1 MLRWPFT
8 AAHKLTKRLKVM
20 TTVYGVTFIGAKR
33 QIQRQLRDRG
43 DIPLEDQFR
52 AATYLAERVLSS
64 IGDLFQGAT
73 AIQIWL
79 SVCARLIGRAIRLE
93 HDGSLPTD
101 KTPMASVTW
110 TTPLGLPVAQPYR
123 KHKKSQILTA
133 LQSVFITD
141 PNAPATIDGRAQATA
156 FPPNYVHSLDATHMM
171 LTAIDCQK
179 AGLAFAS
186 VHDSYWT
193 HACDVD
199 SMSEILRDC
208 FIRLH
213 SQDLLGAL
221 RKDFASRYADFVV
234 KQSAVTKYAQSLGG
248 RAEVDSVDGRS
259 GHHLSELAKDMGPS
273 ALPPLAV
280 AAERKLMADAVRE
293 SEEAQME
300 DEEVALE
307 ERSFLAEDDIH
318 ENEAEPAEV
327 RRRGRPKGSKSGA
340 KRVEQKRTKQARLV
354 SSVFLPLPDLL
365 PEVPPKGSFDLE
377 RIRTSPYF
385 FS

>member
-1 MLRWPFT
+1 
-8 AAHKLTKRLKVM
+8 M

-43 DIPLEDQFR
+43 DIPLEDQYR

-79 SVCARLIGRAIRLE
+79 SVCARLIGRSVRLE
-93 HDGSLPTD
+93 QDGSLPAD

-110 TTPLGLPVAQPYR
+110 TSPLGLPVAQPYR
-123 KHKKSQILTA
+123 KQKKTQIFTA

-156 FPPNYVHSLDATHMM
+156 FAPNFVHSLDATHMM
-171 LTAIDCQK
+171 LTAIDCRK

-193 HACDVD
+193 HACDID
-199 SMSEILRDC
+199 RMSEILRDC

-213 SQDLLGAL
+213 SQDLLGDL
-221 RKDFASRYADFVV
+221 RRDFAGRYADFVV
-234 KQSAVTKYAQSLGG
+234 KQGVVTKYAQSLRIRAAGADGG
-248 RAEVDSVDGRS
+248 SSKDAI
-259 GHHLSELAKDMGPS
+259 SELAQDMGPS

-280 AAERKLMADAVRE
+280 AAERRLMAEALKEVEDAR
-293 SEEAQME
+293 SEE
-300 DEEVALE
+300 EEEALE
-307 ERSFLAEDDIH
+307 ERSFLSEQDSEDLETDSAED
-318 ENEAEPAEV
+318 EV
-327 RRRGRPKGSKSGA
+327 KRGRGRPKKSDPPRAKKVKKAKKVRSARGSNVYLA
-340 KRVEQKRTKQARLV
+340 
-354 SSVFLPLPDLL
+354 LPELLPD
-365 PEVPPKGSFDLE
+365 VPQKGTFDLE

>member
-1 MLRWPFT
+1 
-8 AAHKLTKRLKVM
+8 M

-43 DIPLEDQFR
+43 DVPLEDQFR

-79 SVCARLIGRAIRLE
+79 SVCARLIGRAIRLDA
-93 HDGSLPTD
+93 DGALPAAKD
-101 KTPMASVTW
+101 PMASVTW

-123 KHKKSQILTA
+123 KQKKTQVLTA

-141 PNAPATIDGRAQATA
+141 PNAPAQIDGRAQATA

-171 LTAIDCQK
+171 LTAIDCQRE
-179 AGLAFAS
+179 GLAFAS

-199 SMSEILRDC
+199 RMSGILRDC

-213 SQDLLGAL
+213 SQDLLGDL
-221 RKDFASRYADFVV
+221 RRDFARRYADFVV
-234 KQSAVTKYAQSLGG
+234 KQGAVTKYAQSLKSK
-248 RAEVDSVDGRS
+248 AESQDVDGRS
-259 GHHLSELAKDMGPS
+259 GHHLAELAKDMGPS

-280 AAERKLMADAVRE
+280 AAERKLMADALRDAAE
-293 SEEAQME
+293 ARTEEQ
-300 DEEVALE
+300 EEALE
-307 ERSFLAEDDIH
+307 EKSFLPDE
-318 ENEAEPAEV
+318 EAEIEAAPTADAESAD
-327 RRRGRPKGSKSGA
+327 GKKKKKAKKAKAGSSKQSKTPKTKPTASKNTYLS
-340 KRVEQKRTKQARLV
+340 LC
-354 SSVFLPLPDLL
+354 DLL
-365 PEVPPKGSFDLE
+365 PEVPPKGTFDLE
-377 RIRTSPYF
+377 RIRNSPYF